1 MGLHF
6 HVELIEFL
14 HAGFAR
20 AVGSDGGTEF
30 LKVRAYSIECNSG
43 SAVGTFDSRHVY
55 ILEAIRREAEEFRL
69 SDETRRQD
77 R

>member
-43 SAVGTFDSRHVY
+43 SAVGTFDSGHTC
-55 ILEAIRREAEEFRL
+55 ILAHDGFSESENRKL
-69 SDETRRQD
+69 CG
-77 R
+77 